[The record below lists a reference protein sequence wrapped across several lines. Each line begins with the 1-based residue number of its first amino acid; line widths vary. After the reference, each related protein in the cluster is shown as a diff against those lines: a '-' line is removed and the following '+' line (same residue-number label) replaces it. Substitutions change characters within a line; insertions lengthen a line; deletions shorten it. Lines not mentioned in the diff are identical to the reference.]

1 MVLMPRDRG
10 ALIDNTDMADAEI
23 PEDITSGGPPTPE
36 TPSPPECLHF
46 TIAIIG
52 ARGSGKTTLARSL
65 CNHSEQ
71 FSPSF
76 LDSYFRGDDE
86 EHGVQRH
93 TYPPLPNV
101 TLLDCPGYKAGD
113 SPSVYIDS
121 IRPEG
126 VHCLVVTF
134 GETITDAD
142 LQLLGATK
150 HLGKPVCIVQTHI
163 DLTLHTEKRQQGKSY
178 WRGQTLLGLRGR
190 AQERLGG
197 HGIQGSGI
205 FLVSAL
211 EPQNY
216 DFLGMVDYIEKEIL
230 QWKRPVPLTPEPHC
244 QDLVSLFEVQCDQD
258 GLSEFCSLLSIFLDN
273 PPPVSAVVGVTGTDK
288 EVTVSALCEPPLSGL
303 VVKPLPG
310 PGTPPMSV
318 EQYLQNLQSEACD
331 VYLILGS
338 GMDNSSRATL
348 VEALVAA
355 GKHCMLIGGEGDRR
369 HKHNAK
375 GEEEGGK
382 KWHPGTD
389 LPGLRVALEK
399 GAPQLVRERLLHAI
413 PAIIVQ
419 LVRRERRR
427 LMMGIYDICLDAC
440 AKASDGH
447 LQDALVTLSSKLSS
461 FRARYGLDEDS
472 LTLISQ
478 VTGCNP
484 EDLRAEIQCPLAQD
498 PTTDHLLQMAS
509 QPLSLSELVWSY
521 VPHWGGGEETPTKL
535 SAERTYR
542 LLVEAVWGMAEDAER
557 VLLHGCT
564 NQKVAKERTAFCHWP
579 CV

>member
-1 MVLMPRDRG
+1 
-10 ALIDNTDMADAEI
+10 MAEAEI
-23 PEDITSGGPPTPE
+23 PEDVGSGPAAPETPPTPE
-36 TPSPPECLHF
+36 SLHF
-46 TIAIIG
+46 TVAIIG
-52 ARGSGKTTLARSL
+52 PRGSGKTTLVRSL
-65 CNHSEQ
+65 CNRTEQ
-71 FSPSF
+71 FTASF
-76 LDSYFRGDDE
+76 LDSYFRGEDGD
-86 EHGVQRH
+86 HGVQQH

-113 SPSVYIDS
+113 PASVYIDS
-121 IRPEG
+121 IKPDG
-126 VHCLVVTF
+126 VHCLVLTF
-134 GETITDAD
+134 GETVTDAD

-150 HLGKPVCIVQTHI
+150 HLGKPVCVVQTHI
-163 DLTLHTEKRQQGKSY
+163 DLTLHTEKRQQGKGY
-178 WRGQTLLGLRGR
+178 WRGQTLTALRGK
-190 AQERLGG
+190 AQEQLGALP
-197 HGIQGSGI
+197 GSGV
-205 FLVSAL
+205 FLVSGL

-216 DFLGMVDYIEKEIL
+216 DFPGMVDYIEKEIL
-230 QWKRPVPLTPEPHC
+230 QWKRPVPFTTEPQC
-244 QDLVSLFEVQCDQD
+244 QELVSVFEVQCDQE

-273 PPPVSAVVGVTGTDK
+273 PPPVSAVVGVTGSDK
-288 EVTVSALCEPPLSGL
+288 EATVTALCEPPLSGL

-338 GMDNSSRATL
+338 GMDNSSRAIL

-355 GKHCMLIGGEGDRR
+355 GKHCMLIGGEGDKR
-369 HKHNAK
+369 HRQDAK
-375 GEEEGGK
+375 GQEEGGK
-382 KWHPGTD
+382 KCHPGTD

-413 PAIIVQ
+413 PAIIAQ

-427 LMMGIYDICLDAC
+427 LMMAIYEICLDLC
-440 AKASDGH
+440 ARASQGH
-447 LQDALVTLSSKLSS
+447 LQDALATMSSKLSS

-478 VTGCNP
+478 VTGCST
-484 EDLRAEIQCPLAQD
+484 EDLRTEIQCPLAQD
-498 PTTDHLLQMAS
+498 PSADQLLQLTS
-509 QPLSLSELVWSY
+509 QPLSLTELVWSY
-521 VPHWGGGEETPTKL
+521 VPHWGGGEETPTRL
-535 SAERTYR
+535 SPDRTYR

-564 NQKVAKERTAFCHWP
+564 NQKVAKEKTAFCHWP

>member
-1 MVLMPRDRG
+1 
-10 ALIDNTDMADAEI
+10 MADTEI
-23 PEDITSGGPPTPE
+23 PEEVASGPPAPE
-36 TPSPPECLHF
+36 TAPPPESLLF
-46 TIAIIG
+46 TVAIIG
-52 ARGSGKTTLARSL
+52 PRGSGKTTLVRSL
-65 CNHSEQ
+65 CNHTET
-71 FSPSF
+71 FGPTF
-76 LDSYFRGDDE
+76 LDSYFRGEDG
-86 EHGVQRH
+86 EHGVEQH
-93 TYPPLPNV
+93 IYPPLPNV
-101 TLLDCPGYKAGD
+101 TLHDCPGYKPGD
-113 SPSVYIDS
+113 SASVYLDGINH
-121 IRPEG
+121 EG

-134 GETITDAD
+134 GEMITDAD
-142 LQLLGATK
+142 WQLLGATK
-150 HLGKPVCIVQTHI
+150 HLGKPVCIVQTHT
-163 DLTLHTEKRQQGKSY
+163 DLSLHTEKRQQGKGY
-178 WRGQTLLGLRGR
+178 WRGQTLMGLRGKV
-190 AQERLGG
+190 QEELVA
-197 HGIQGSGI
+197 HGLQGVGV

-211 EPQNY
+211 EPHNY
-216 DFLGMVDYIEKEIL
+216 DFPGLVDYMEKEIL
-230 QWKRPVPLTPEPHC
+230 QWKRPVPFTTEPHC
-244 QDLVSLFEVQCDQD
+244 QDLVSVFEVQCDQE

-288 EVTVSALCEPPLSGL
+288 EATVAALCEPPLSGL

-310 PGTPPMSV
+310 PGTPPVSV

-338 GMDNSSRATL
+338 GMDNSARATL

-369 HKHNAK
+369 HKHDAK
-375 GEEEGGK
+375 GHEEGGK
-382 KWHPGTD
+382 KCHAGTD

-427 LMMGIYDICLDAC
+427 LMMGIYEICLDVC
-440 AKASDGH
+440 AKASQGH
-447 LQDALVTLSSKLSS
+447 LQDALATLSSKLSL
-461 FRARYGLDEDS
+461 FRARFGLDEDS

-478 VTGCNP
+478 VTGCSP
-484 EDLRAEIQCPLAQD
+484 EDLRAEIQCALAQD
-498 PTTDHLLQMAS
+498 PSADQLLQLTS
-509 QPLSLSELVWSY
+509 QPLSLTELVWSY

-535 SAERTYR
+535 SADRSYR

>member
-1 MVLMPRDRG
+1 
-10 ALIDNTDMADAEI
+10 MADTEI
-23 PEDITSGGPPTPE
+23 PEDVASGPPAPE
-36 TPSPPECLHF
+36 TPPPPESLHF
-46 TIAIIG
+46 TVAIIG
-52 ARGSGKTTLARSL
+52 PRGSGKTTLVQSL
-65 CNHSEQ
+65 CNQTEQ

-76 LDSYFRGDDE
+76 LDSYFRGEDG
-86 EHGVQRH
+86 EHGVKEY

-101 TLLDCPGYKAGD
+101 TVLDYPGYKPGD
-113 SPSVYIDS
+113 SASVYIDGIKPDS
-121 IRPEG
+121 

-134 GETITDAD
+134 GATITDED
-142 LQLLGATK
+142 LQLLGAIK
-150 HLGKPVCIVQTHI
+150 YFGKPVCVVQTHI
-163 DLTLHTEKRQQGKSY
+163 DLTLHTEKRQQGKGY
-178 WRGQTLLGLRGR
+178 WKGQTLMDLRGK
-190 AQERLGG
+190 AQEQLGG
-197 HGIQGSGI
+197 LQGSGV
-205 FLVSAL
+205 FLVSGL
-211 EPQNY
+211 EPQSY
-216 DFLGMVDYIEKEIL
+216 DFPGMVDYIEKEIL
-230 QWKRPVPLTPEPHC
+230 QWKRPVPFTTEPHC
-244 QDLVSLFEVQCDQD
+244 QELVSVFEVQCDQE

-273 PPPVSAVVGVTGTDK
+273 PPPVSAVVGVTGSDK
-288 EVTVSALCEPPLSGL
+288 EATVSALCEPPLSGL

-369 HKHNAK
+369 HKHDAK
-375 GEEEGGK
+375 GQEEGGK
-382 KWHPGTD
+382 KCHSGTD

-413 PAIIVQ
+413 PAIIIQ

-427 LMMGIYDICLDAC
+427 LMMGIYDICLDVC
-440 AKASDGH
+440 AKSSQGH
-447 LQDALVTLSSKLSS
+447 LQDALATLSSKLA
-461 FRARYGLDEDS
+461 FFCARYGLDEDS
-472 LTLISQ
+472 LAIISQ
-478 VTGCNP
+478 VTGCSP
-484 EDLRAEIQCPLAQD
+484 EDLHAEIQCPLAQD
-498 PTTDHLLQMAS
+498 PSADQLLQLTS
-509 QPLSLSELVWSY
+509 QPLSLTELVWSY

-535 SAERTYR
+535 SSDRTYR
-542 LLVEAVWGMAEDAER
+542 LLVEAIWGMAEDAER

>member
-1 MVLMPRDRG
+1 
-10 ALIDNTDMADAEI
+10 MADAEI
-23 PEDITSGGPPTPE
+23 AEEVLCGPPAPDTPV
-36 TPSPPECLHF
+36 PPESLHF

-52 ARGSGKTTLARSL
+52 PKGSGKTTLVRSL
-65 CNHSEQ
+65 CNHIEH

-76 LDSYFRGDDE
+76 LDSYFRGEDG
-86 EHGVQRH
+86 EHGVEQH
-93 TYPPLPNV
+93 IYPPLPNV
-101 TLLDCPGYKAGD
+101 TLLDYPGYKPGD
-113 SPSVYIDS
+113 SASVYIDS
-121 IRPEG
+121 IKPDT

-150 HLGKPVCIVQTHI
+150 HLGKPFCVVQTHI
-163 DLTLHTEKRQQGKSY
+163 DLTLHTEKRQQDKNY
-178 WRGQTLLGLRGR
+178 WRGQTLMGMRVKV
-190 AQERLGG
+190 QEQLGG
-197 HGIQGSGI
+197 HGLQGCSTFMVSG
-205 FLVSAL
+205 L

-216 DFLGMVDYIEKEIL
+216 DFPGMVDYIEKEIL
-230 QWKRPVPLTPEPHC
+230 QWKRPMSLTTEPHC
-244 QDLVSLFEVQCDQD
+244 QELVSVFEVQCDQE

-273 PPPVSAVVGVTGTDK
+273 PPPVSAVVGVTGSDK
-288 EVTVSALCEPPLSGL
+288 EATVSALCEPPLSGL

-310 PGTPPMSV
+310 PGIPPMTV

-369 HKHNAK
+369 HKHDAT
-375 GEEEGGK
+375 GQEEGHK
-382 KWHPGTD
+382 KYHPGTD
-389 LPGLRVALEK
+389 LPGLRIALEK

-413 PAIIVQ
+413 PTIIVQ

-427 LMMGIYDICLDAC
+427 LMMGVYDICLDVC
-440 AKASDGH
+440 AKSSQGH
-447 LQDALVTLSSKLSS
+447 LQDAVATLTSKLSS

-478 VTGCNP
+478 VTGCSP
-484 EDLRAEIQCPLAQD
+484 EDLRAEIQCPMAQD
-498 PTTDHLLQMAS
+498 PSADQLLQLTS
-509 QPLSLSELVWSY
+509 QPLSLTEIVWSY
-521 VPHWGGGEETPTKL
+521 VPHWGGGEETPAKL
-535 SAERTYR
+535 SADRTYR